1 MSLGRRLDV
10 PLRSR
15 GAQVLKLVSGGGS
28 DSGGLDEDGVA
39 ALFGKTEGF
48 KGGSPSFEPTED
60 PGVGPVGYDVD
71 DVPF

>member
-1 MSLGRRLDV
+1 V
-10 PLRSR
+10 P
-15 GAQVLKLVSGGGS
+15 
-28 DSGGLDEDGVA
+28 GLDEDGVA

-60 PGVGPVGYDVD
+60 PGVGPVGYDAD